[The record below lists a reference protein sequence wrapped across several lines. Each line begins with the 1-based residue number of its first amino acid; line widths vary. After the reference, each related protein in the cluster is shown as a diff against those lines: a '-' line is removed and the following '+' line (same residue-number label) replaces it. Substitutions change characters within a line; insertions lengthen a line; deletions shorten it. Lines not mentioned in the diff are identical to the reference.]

1 MPRQTT
7 AYIAIGSNI
16 DPRQNIQRCLN
27 LLASLPNSRLV
38 AESSWY
44 QTLPWGIEEQADFIN
59 LVIALET
66 GLRAQTLLQQTQA
79 IEQRLDRVR
88 ARKNGPRTIDLDIL
102 IFGEQ
107 VLDGPDLRI
116 PHPALLE
123 RDFMLIPL
131 LDIAA
136 AVQHPIEQQPLRDL
150 TDRVRYRQIVKRLQ

>member
-16 DPRQNIQRCLN
+16 DPRENIQRCLD

-59 LVIALET
+59 LVVALET
-66 GLRAQTLLQQTQA
+66 GLTAQTLLQQTQA

-88 ARKNGPRTIDLDIL
+88 ALKNGPRTIDLDISLWNKEVLELGPRHIPDPEIGQFPHIHIL
-102 IFGEQ
+102 IDNI
-107 VLDGPDLRI
+107 LI
-116 PHPALLE
+116 IH
-123 RDFMLIPL
+123 DFFS
-131 LDIAA
+131 
-136 AVQHPIEQQPLRDL
+136 VN
-150 TDRVRYRQIVKRLQ
+150 

>member
-16 DPRQNIQRCLN
+16 DPRENIQRCLD

-59 LVIALET
+59 LVVALET
-66 GLRAQTLLQQTQA
+66 GLTAQTLLQQTQA

-88 ARKNGPRTIDLDIL
+88 ALKNGPRTIDLDIL
-102 IFGEQ
+102 IFGDR

-123 RDFMLIPL
+123 RDFMLVPL

-150 TDRVRYRQIVKRLQ
+150 TDRMRYRQIVKRLQ